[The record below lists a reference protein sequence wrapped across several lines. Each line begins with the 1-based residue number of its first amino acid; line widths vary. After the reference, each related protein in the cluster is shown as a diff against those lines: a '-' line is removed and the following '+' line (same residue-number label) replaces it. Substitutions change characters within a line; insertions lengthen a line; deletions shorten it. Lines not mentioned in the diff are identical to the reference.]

1 MQIFEKEIYIEADR
15 MGGGRGLGGGVIILL
30 YK

>member
-15 MGGGRGLGGGVIILL
+15 MGGGRGLGGGAIIFIV
-30 YK
+30 